1 MTQANLNP
9 SAIFATTIYSTKK
22 PEFLVDVTAVA
33 DKLLVDAKAARPMNG
48 IYPFVMSDS
57 MLGNERAS
65 ALERFISECAWVILD
80 NQGYRMSDFTT
91 YVSELWVQEHFK
103 YSGMEQ
109 HVHPFGDVISGFYFL
124 EVPQGGSLVEVHDP
138 RPGKVQASLPFKSQT
153 EVNLS
158 SNALQITPEPGL
170 MVLTNSW
177 LPHSL
182 TRNSSD
188 SPIKFIHFNVATKP
202 TERKSGPIIV

>member
-1 MTQANLNP
+1 MITANLDP

-22 PEFLVDVTAVA
+22 QEFLVNLSNIA
-33 DKLLVDAKAARPMNG
+33 DKLLMDAKASRPINS
-48 IYPFVMSDS
+48 IYPFVMTDS
-57 MLGNERAS
+57 MLGNERTA
-65 ALERFISECAWVILD
+65 AFEQFISECAWAILD

-109 HVHPFGDVISGFYFL
+109 HVHPFGGVISGFYFL
-124 EVPQGGSLVEVHDP
+124 EVPQGSCVIEVHDP
-138 RPGKVQASLPFKSQT
+138 RPGKVQASLPFKNQT
-153 EVNLS
+153 EVKMSN
-158 SNALQITPEPGL
+158 NALQITPEPGL

-188 SPIKFIHFNVATKP
+188 SSIKFIHFNVATKP
-202 TERKSGPIIV
+202 IERKNGPIIV